1 MAEEN
6 RTLSEKMK
14 KWFSKRR
21 SDADRYSMPPRLE
34 AAIAVGLF
42 CIFIYSF
49 QFLHTGSVLRIEA
62 VGLLIAGAGL
72 AMGFLLGLIFAIPR
86 EASRDK
92 GKLDGSGDTDTTD
105 DEHRLKQNSNL
116 VDISD
121 WLTKIVVGVGLVE
134 LKRTPA
140 ALWKMSVALS
150 PGLRSPGADGYAN
163 SSAVC
168 CLAIILFFLAAGFLF
183 GYIWTR
189 IYFYSALN
197 DAERSK
203 KADEVALGAE
213 GLRVEGR
220 PVDAIRKADTA
231 LGMDARN
238 ARALFTK
245 ARALKELAQ
254 AKGKPYDKNLLYEAL
269 QCVTTV
275 VKLLPLNGG
284 PRYNMAC
291 YQALLGFDKDEILS
305 NLRVAIEN
313 NPSLKKDAQTDDDL
327 ESLRHDPKFIEI
339 VAGELPDQTH

>member
-1 MAEEN
+1 MADEEL
-6 RTLSEKMK
+6 RPQGK
-14 KWFSKRR
+14 KKKRFGKPTT
-21 SDADRYSMPPRLE
+21 DADRYTMPPRLE
-34 AAIAVGLF
+34 GAIAVGLV

-49 QFLHTGSVLRIEA
+49 QFWHTGSVLRIEA
-62 VGLLIAGAGL
+62 VGVLIAGAAI

-86 EASRDK
+86 EASREK
-92 GKLDGSGDTDTTD
+92 VKADGPGTQGVDEAD
-105 DEHRLKQNSNL
+105 DDHRLKQNSNL

-140 ALWKMSVALS
+140 ALWKMSVSLS
-150 PGLRSPGADGYAN
+150 PGLRSPDGTGYAN

-168 CLAIILFFLAAGFLF
+168 CLAIILFFLVAGFLF

-197 DAERSK
+197 DAERSR

-220 PVDAIRKADTA
+220 PRDAVRKADMA
-231 LGMDARN
+231 LNLDAQN

-254 AKGKPYDKNLLYEAL
+254 AKGLPYDKSLLLEAL
-269 QCVTTV
+269 QCVATV

-291 YQALLGFDKDEILS
+291 YQALLGFDKDEVLN
-305 NLRVAIEN
+305 NLRIAVEN
-313 NPSLKKDAQTDDDL
+313 NPKLKKDALNDRDL
-327 ESLRHDPKFIEI
+327 ESLWDDPKFKEI
-339 VAGELPDQTH
+339 MDGD